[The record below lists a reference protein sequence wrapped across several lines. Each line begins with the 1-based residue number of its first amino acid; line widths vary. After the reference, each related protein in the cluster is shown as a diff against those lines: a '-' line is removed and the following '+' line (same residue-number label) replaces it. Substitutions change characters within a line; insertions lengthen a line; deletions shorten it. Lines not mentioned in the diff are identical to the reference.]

1 VVIANITTIKTYDM
15 NYLTK
20 IIYLFI
26 LTGTLISCQKE
37 IYKEGQITCDL
48 KLLQVDFDAVV
59 INMKGYELLGDSIKV
74 SDTIKS
80 INGKFVYKYA
90 VPEIRLIDFT
100 LLKNKKSIGKLC
112 LYNNKHIK
120 GSKTSTLTYGNF
132 FVGNEKITLTCDTI
146 NKKNYFGYTSYMVK
160 SKDTKVNELYE
171 EYNVFSGGKK
181 ITEDAIKENN
191 DQYAILNQLFWQKE
205 KFSNSKLNSMLD
217 LFSDDL
223 KQATSYKIL
232 KKYLDKKIDLEK
244 NGYTTN
250 FNWKDING
258 KGYKFKEVIK
268 DKKYMLMVF
277 WASWCGPCREEISN
291 LKIFNSKFNN
301 KVSLVSLSIDD
312 NFKNWKS
319 AVEKENMPWLNLSG
333 LPNDKFGIKKEY
345 NINAV
350 PNLILLDQNGKVII
364 NNINELSEINKYL
377 ESNE

>member
-1 VVIANITTIKTYDM
+1 M

-26 LTGTLISCQKE
+26 LTGTLISCQNE

-74 SDTIKS
+74 NDTIKS

-120 GSKTSTLTYGNF
+120 GSKTSTLTYSNF
-132 FVGNEKITLTCDTI
+132 FVGNDKITLTCDTI
-146 NKKNYFGYTSYMVK
+146 NKNNYFGYTSYMVK

-181 ITEDAIKENN
+181 ITEDVIKENN
-191 DQYAILNQLFWQKE
+191 DQYAILHQLFWQKG
-205 KFSNSKLNSMLD
+205 KYSNSKLNSMLD

-232 KKYLDKKIDLEK
+232 KKHLDKKIDLEK

-277 WASWCGPCREEISN
+277 WASWCGPCREEIPN

-319 AVEKENMPWLNLSG
+319 AVEKENMTWLNLSG